1 MTSITPFARKLKDE
15 RQQFNPTVDLVTTR
29 AVEGACAAA
38 GHRWRPCFWTPTVTI
53 LTFLRQILHANC
65 SCRQA
70 VALTLAASANRA
82 EDDTVAGDPSA
93 YSQARQKLPGAVLG
107 ALNVRFVHEVQA
119 HVSSSTLWCGR
130 RVRVV
135 DGSSA
140 SMPDTP
146 ELQRA
151 FPQPSAQKPGCGFP
165 VARLLAIFCWA
176 SGSLLDLVA
185 DSLHVSELA
194 LLRRLLDRMEAGT
207 VLLADAYFS
216 SYYDLALLRQHGL
229 DGVYRLHARRPT
241 DLRRGTRLG
250 RGDHCVTWTKP
261 KILPRGVSAD
271 EWAAIPESLTVRHVR
286 VRVAERGFRGRSLNL
301 VTTLLDP
308 TAFPAA
314 ELAKL
319 YRDRWMAEL
328 NLRSLKTTLGMEV
341 LRCQSPEMV
350 RKELAVYQLAYNLIR
365 LLMWRA
371 AQTHRV
377 DPRRL
382 SFAGT
387 QQRVLAILPFS
398 EMGRSGIPPTVLAAR
413 LLAWIA
419 ADRVPDRPD
428 RFEPRCVKRRPK
440 QYTFLTRP
448 RHQYRCRTD
457 DQWR

>member
-1 MTSITPFARKLKDE
+1 MTSITPFTRKLKDE
-15 RQQFNPTVDLVTTR
+15 LQQFDPSVELVPTA

-38 GHRWRPCFWTPTVTI
+38 GHRWRHCFWTPTVTI

-82 EDDTVAGDPSA
+82 EDQSVAGDPSA
-93 YSQARQKLPGAVLG
+93 YSQARQKLPVAVLG
-107 ALNVRFVHEVQA
+107 ALNVRFDHEVQA

-130 RVRVV
+130 PVRVV

-151 FPQPSAQKPGCGFP
+151 FPQPSAQRPGCGFP

-176 SGSLLDLVA
+176 SGSLLHLVA
-185 DSLHVSELA
+185 ESLHVSELA
-194 LLRRLLDRMEAGT
+194 MLRRLLDRLEPGT
-207 VLLADAYFS
+207 VVLGDVYFS

-229 DGVYRLHARRPT
+229 DGVYRMHARRPT
-241 DLRRGTRLG
+241 DLRQGTRLG
-250 RGDHCVTWTKP
+250 PGDRRLTWSKP
-261 KILPRGVSAD
+261 RIPPRRVSAD
-271 EWAAIPESLTVRHVR
+271 EWATIPESLTVRHVQ
-286 VRVAERGFRGRSLNL
+286 VRLAERGFRGRTLNL

-308 TAFPAA
+308 QAFPAA
-314 ELAKL
+314 ELANL

-371 AQTHRV
+371 AQGHGV

-387 QQRVLAILPFS
+387 QQRIIAILPFL
-398 EMGRSGIPPTVLAAR
+398 EMSRSRAAHAIVAER
-413 LLAWIA
+413 LLAAIA

-440 QYTFLTRP
+440 QYTFLTQP
-448 RHQYRCRTD
+448 RRCYHSRKD